1 MVHPRFRL
9 VFVLLPFL
17 LTGSAHA
24 QRSSDPLTQPE
35 IDQLRDAAQDA
46 DPRLKLY
53 IAFARARLTA
63 LEQVRSDAKIT
74 DKGEAI
80 HDRLQDFVDV
90 YDELNDNIDTFNN
103 RKADLRKVL
112 KVIIEA
118 DTEFQARLRALKD
131 SAEAS
136 KDEAKA
142 YEFVMSDATDDV
154 DTSIAGHRQ
163 LLTEQEAAALRKKER
178 KH

>member
-1 MVHPRFRL
+1 MVRPRFRL
-9 VFVLLPFL
+9 VLVLLPL
-17 LTGSAHA
+17 LLAGSARA
-24 QRSSDPLTQPE
+24 QHRSDPLTQPE

-53 IAFARARLTA
+53 ITFARARLTA

-90 YDELNDNIDTFNN
+90 YDELNHNIDTFNN

-112 KVIIEA
+112 KAVIEA

-131 SAEAS
+131 SAVAS
-136 KDEAKA
+136 KDEAKG

-154 DTSIAGHRQ
+154 DTSIADHRH
-163 LLTEQEAAALRKKER
+163 LLTEQEEAAQRKKER

>member
-1 MVHPRFRL
+1 MPCLRYRL
-9 VFVLLPFL
+9 VWALLPL
-17 LTGSAHA
+17 LLAGGAPA
-24 QRSSDPLTQPE
+24 QHRSDPLTQPE

-53 IAFARARLTA
+53 VTFARARLTA
-63 LEQVRSDAKIT
+63 LEQIHSDAKIT
-74 DKGEAI
+74 DKGQAI
-80 HDRLQDFVDV
+80 HDGLRDFVDV

-112 KVIIEA
+112 KVIMEA

-131 SAEAS
+131 SAEAG
-136 KDEAKA
+136 KGEAKQ
-142 YEFVMSDATDDV
+142 YEFMLSDAADDV
-154 DTSIAGHRQ
+154 DTSAADHRQ
-163 LLTEQEAAALRKKER
+163 LLTEQEEAARRKKER